1 MTGLIISAVLMA
13 GFVGWCSLRDRG
25 LVDQGRVEREREIVE
40 AAEKVE
46 AGKQERYEK
55 DIIRNKRTVKEIKK
69 TEKRKEKS
77 VKIKELF

>member
-25 LVDQGRVEREREIVE
+25 LMEQGGIEREKEIVE
-40 AAEKVE
+40 AAGKVE
-46 AGKQERYEK
+46 AVKQERYETDLK
-55 DIIRNKRTVKEIKK
+55 RNKRTVEEIKK

-77 VKIKELF
+77 EKIKELF